1 MLFILIFLQDLTSVV
16 MSSPNSTDV
25 NPLTAGI
32 ILFLCV
38 VALALNILVIVVILK
53 RGNLKSSV
61 DIFLINLAISD
72 SLLAGVVY
80 PLHFKNVFLDDGY
93 FDGGW
98 LFLLFSLF
106 VFFYIWRQI
115 ILLFLPCLSLFE
127 GRIFLSL
134 HFSLSLSLSEGRLFY
149 SPSLSKKVKSHK
161 FG

>member
-1 MLFILIFLQDLTSVV
+1 MLFILTFLQDLTSVV

-93 FDGGW
+93 FYGGW
-98 LFLLFSLF
+98 LFLPLSLF
-106 VFFYIWRQI
+106 FFFYIWRQI
-115 ILLFLPCLSLFE
+115 ILLFLP
-127 GRIFLSL
+127 
-134 HFSLSLSLSEGRLFY
+134 SLSLSLSPKAEYF
-149 SPSLSKKVKSHK
+149 SLSPFLSLSLKVGYFTHSLSL
-161 FG
+161 